1 MNKIL
6 EAEDILGDAKV
17 CIDCVF
23 LAMNELEPEQS
34 GPLQAVADIASKKI
48 DEAIALLDKFRVDM
62 GVPDHQSTGLHE
74 KNQPDCTKK
83 TSMAGIAVELI
94 SNRAIR
100 HNVRQAWT
108 RVPAHWLEARSF
120 AVANFKKK
128 FWRAGF
134 HWN

>member
-48 DEAIALLDKFRVDM
+48 DEAIALLDKLRIDM

-74 KNQPDCTKK
+74 KNFN
-83 TSMAGIAVELI
+83 GR
-94 SNRAIR
+94 NRC
-100 HNVRQAWT
+100 
-108 RVPAHWLEARSF
+108 
-120 AVANFKKK
+120 
-128 FWRAGF
+128 
-134 HWN
+134 

>member
-62 GVPDHQSTGLHE
+62 GDPDHQSTGLHE
-74 KNQPDCTKK
+74 KKSTGLHEKNFN
-83 TSMAGIAVELI
+83 GR
-94 SNRAIR
+94 NRC
-100 HNVRQAWT
+100 
-108 RVPAHWLEARSF
+108 
-120 AVANFKKK
+120 
-128 FWRAGF
+128 
-134 HWN
+134 